1 MPTEK
6 QLAGRS
12 DAELAATDPLE
23 LNLAAAKGVP
33 ALAKLDVPYYKG
45 LADGWAAELRQQLP
59 AFEGRFWRTPREW
72 DNDIHMYRLG
82 VLCHFVHNDL
92 GIRYREDQK
101 FAHKVAYTDPGD
113 LFLNGVMDTRRGTCG
128 NMAALHVALGWRL
141 GWPVSL
147 ALAHWHCILRFDDG
161 RSVWNIEASNTE
173 GGFRTNPDGYYQKEY
188 NIPQGHIDCGS
199 DLTFLRPRQLLG
211 HFIGAGAGTGGI
223 CSTPGWPT
231 DRHGAHRTSSG
242 QEDFESALA
251 LFPQSRLFRR
261 KVDDCNLWRRLHGNK
276 RQGVRR

>member
-1 MPTEK
+1 MQTET

-23 LNLAAAKGVP
+23 MNLAAARGVP
-33 ALAKLDVPYYKG
+33 SLAALDVPYYKG

-211 HFIGAGAGTGGI
+211 HFIGAGPALVGYALR
-223 CSTPGWPT
+223 
-231 DRHGAHRTSSG
+231 RHGQRVGVGRAVHRAVRAG
-242 QEDFESALA
+242 
-251 LFPQSRLFRR
+251 FP
-261 KVDDCNLWRRLHGNK
+261 VGP
-276 RQGVRR
+276 GVVPAEPPVPAEGR

>member
-1 MPTEK
+1 
-6 QLAGRS
+6 
-12 DAELAATDPLE
+12 
-23 LNLAAAKGVP
+23 
-33 ALAKLDVPYYKG
+33 
-45 LADGWAAELRQQLP
+45 
-59 AFEGRFWRTPREW
+59 
-72 DNDIHMYRLG
+72 MYRLG

-101 FAHKVAYTDPGD
+101 FAPKVTYTDPGD

-147 ALAHWHCILRFDDG
+147 ALARWHCILRFDDG

-211 HFIGAGAGTGGI
+211 HFIGAGPALVGYALRRQGGRI
-223 CSTPGWPT
+223 GVG
-231 DRHGAHRTSSG
+231 RAIHRAA
-242 QEDFESALA
+242 QEDFQSALA

-261 KVDDCNLWRRLHGNK
+261 KVEDCNLWRRLHGNK
-276 RQGVRR
+276 RRVVRH